1 MSAAKRPPR
10 EVAELGRPE
19 TPEETAERKARDSA
33 LYRQRKTVNNLVLS
47 LIVSLAMVV
56 VIVLAVPRGNYE
68 STRSVDVAALAEA
81 AADTAGMPLAVPTVP
96 QDWNATQAELRS
108 SANDQVSFWYVGYL
122 TPGEQFAAF
131 KQALNANPTWIAA
144 QLEDRTA
151 TGVETRNG
159 VEWTLYEYPELSPDN
174 TNTRYGLTTELNEIT
189 YIVYGTADK
198 SRIWQ
203 LADALMQ
210 SVAAFSVDPPEGE
223 PPSTE
228 TAANAAPIARLE
240 QANG

>member
-10 EVAELGRPE
+10 VVAELGRPE

-81 AADTAGMPLAVPTVP
+81 AADTAGMPLAVPELP
-96 QDWNATQAELRS
+96 SDWRATQAELRS
-108 SANDQVSFWYVGYL
+108 STNDQVSFWYVGYV
-122 TPGEQFAAF
+122 TPGDQFAAF
-131 KQALNANPTWIAA
+131 KQALGANSTWIAT
-144 QLEDRTA
+144 QLEDRAA

-174 TNTRYGLTTELNEIT
+174 TNTRYGLTTEINEIT
-189 YIVYGTADK
+189 YIVYGTAEE
-198 SRIWQ
+198 SQIWQ
-203 LADALMQ
+203 LADAL
-210 SVAAFSVDPPEGE
+210 VASLDAVAVDPPAGE
-223 PPSTE
+223 PPKPDS
-228 TAANAAPIARLE
+228 AASAAPIARLE
-240 QANG
+240 QTIG